1 MRAEE
6 SSWSWARRLS
16 LTGGA
21 LLVLLGLTADLLH
34 FGQPGFG
41 ERQILL
47 VAGGVLLL
55 LTGLLLKRA
64 SAAAPEAAPSSPPAG
79 ARLVTAYR
87 TLAIVL
93 LNALLG
99 LLVLN
104 GAAAVGLHLTDRLGW
119 TRPLDPELGSP
130 LLQIATL
137 RAAHQIAGR
146 FGAQGASVLALDDA
160 RLGAIYPGWPRA
172 RIAALLAES
181 RGRALRFDPWTQFRE
196 KPFRGR
202 FFHVVE
208 PGYRQVRD
216 PGPWP
221 MDRAA
226 HNVWVFGGSTTFG
239 YGLADEQTIPSHLQE
254 ALRARHPG
262 APIHVYN
269 FGQGYFYSAQELALF
284 TSLLT
289 SSPLPGGP
297 PEIAVFVDG
306 INEHQ
311 AEPFF
316 TGTLRR
322 LVRSPWASAL
332 STPAGASLGDGGE
345 IVERWLRSKRAIEG
359 VAQGFGVKTLFVWQ
373 PAPDWHYDLRHH
385 PLWWEG
391 TRPAAGNGPVFGDS
405 PHYAAMEKVRR
416 EQPERLGGDLLWLGD
431 LQQGETRPLYV
442 DRLHYTD
449 AFSRQIAEA
458 IAVRIEKGL

>member
-1 MRAEE
+1 MKAEE

-16 LTGGA
+16 LAGGA
-21 LLVLLGLTADLLH
+21 LLVLLGLIADLFHL
-34 FGQPGFG
+34 GQPGFG

-47 VAGGVLLL
+47 VAGGLLLL

-64 SAAAPEAAPSSPPAG
+64 SAAPEAAPSSPGAG
-79 ARLVTAYR
+79 ARLATTYR

-93 LNALLG
+93 LNALVG

-104 GAAAVGLHLTDRLGW
+104 GVVAAGLHFTDRLGW
-119 TRPLDPELGSP
+119 TRPIDPELGSP

-137 RAAHQIAGR
+137 RAAHQLADR
-146 FGAQGASVLALDDA
+146 FVARGSQVLALDDA
-160 RLGAIYPGWPRA
+160 QLGAIYPGWPRA
-172 RIAALLAES
+172 RVAALLEES

-196 KPFRGR
+196 KPFRGT
-202 FFHVVE
+202 FFHIVE
-208 PGYRQVRD
+208 LGYRLIRD

-239 YGLADEQTIPSHLQE
+239 YGLPDEQTIPSHLQE
-254 ALRARHPG
+254 ALRARYPG
-262 APIHVYN
+262 VPIHVYN
-269 FGQGYFYSAQELALF
+269 LGQGYFYSAQELALF

-289 SSPLPGGP
+289 AGPAWSGP
-297 PEIAVFVDG
+297 PEMAVFVDG

-316 TGTLRR
+316 TDTLRR
-322 LVRSPWASAL
+322 LVRSPWASSF
-332 STPAGASLGDGGE
+332 STPAGESLSDGGA
-345 IVERWLRSKRAIEG
+345 IVERWLRNKRAAEG
-359 VAQGFGVKTLFVWQ
+359 VAQAFGVKTLFVWQ
-373 PAPDWHYDLRHH
+373 PAPDWRYDLRNH

-391 TRPAAGNGPVFGDS
+391 MPKPPGSGPVFGSS
-405 PHYAAMEKVRR
+405 PHYAAMEKVRS
-416 EQPERLGGDLLWLGD
+416 EHPERLGGDLLWLGD
-431 LQQGETRPLYV
+431 LQQGENRPLYV
-442 DRLHYTD
+442 DRLHYTG

-458 IAVRIEKGL
+458 IAARIEKGP